1 MQKSEKEK
9 QIVVSNANEKWEK
22 FVKNLKR
29 EQEEIY
35 VGRLA
40 KELERAKG
48 SWKRDLEELQKEHEA
63 VLRDTV
69 SDMQSQRDAEQT
81 ELKKAFN
88 EYIRKMKKEFSEK
101 LEKQKS
107 DLEEYH
113 SNLTK
118 KTLLLAK
125 KEWHLQASYQ
135 DGSSRPF
142 DKNNGSQ
149 KLVFNSVPVPSSEGL
164 SEQFSD
170 LRSNN
175 SDSGITSPKTSRLS
189 TPKIAVNS
197 NNDTVD
203 GESNSLTV
211 QANRKHLSV
220 QVNKEHIELLLQ
232 PFKHHPFSTCAKL
245 FYPHDCL
252 CSSSWQE

>member
-1 MQKSEKEK
+1 MAQKSEEEK
-9 QIVVSNANEKWEK
+9 QIVVSSTNEKWEK
-22 FVKNLKR
+22 FMKNLKR
-29 EQEEIY
+29 EQEEMY
-35 VGRLA
+35 AGRLA

-48 SWKRDLEELQKEHEA
+48 GWKRDLEELQKEHEA
-63 VLRDTV
+63 VLRETV

-88 EYIRKMKKEFSEK
+88 EFIRKMKKEFSEK

-125 KEWHLQASYQ
+125 KEWHLQTSYQ
-135 DGSSRPF
+135 DNSSRQF
-142 DKNNGSQ
+142 DKSNRSQ
-149 KLVFNSVPVPSSEGL
+149 KLVFNSIPVSNSEGL
-164 SEQFSD
+164 AEQYSD

-175 SDSGITSPKTSRLS
+175 SDSGITSPKTVHVS

-197 NNDTVD
+197 SNETLD
-203 GESNSLTV
+203 GESSSLTV
-211 QANRKHLSV
+211 QATRKHLSV
-220 QVNKEHIELLLQ
+220 QVKEDFMQFFIITY
-232 PFKHHPFSTCAKL
+232 PFEHHPF
-245 FYPHDCL
+245 FYVCKALLAP
-252 CSSSWQE
+252 

>member
-9 QIVVSNANEKWEK
+9 QIVVSNANENWEK

-197 NNDTVD
+197 NDIVD
-203 GESNSLTV
+203 GESKSLTV

-220 QVNKEHIELLLQ
+220 QVNKDHI
-232 PFKHHPFSTCAKL
+232 
-245 FYPHDCL
+245 
-252 CSSSWQE
+252 